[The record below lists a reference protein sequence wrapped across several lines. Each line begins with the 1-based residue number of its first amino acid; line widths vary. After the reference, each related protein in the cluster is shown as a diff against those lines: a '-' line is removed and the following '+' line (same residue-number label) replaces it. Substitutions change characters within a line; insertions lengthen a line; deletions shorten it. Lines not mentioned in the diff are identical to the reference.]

1 MKKFLS
7 LTLALVMCLTACS
20 ALAETA
26 LKLGIYPEDVDTAAV
41 ESHETYIA

>member
-26 LKLGIYPEDVDTAAV
+26 RNLTSSIPM
-41 ESHETYIA
+41 